1 MRNIA
6 NTGTG
11 DELTS
16 GNILKT
22 SVVMGRIPLVST
34 SYLSLVPAGVF
45 LLVVNRKEG
54 ALQQRDRDI
63 LWENTEERME
73 LVFFC
78 KWLNASINI
87 KTASPLC

>member
-1 MRNIA
+1 MRNTV
-6 NTGTG
+6 NTQKQS
-11 DELTS
+11 DELTY

-45 LLVVNRKEG
+45 FLVVNRKEG

-63 LWENTEERME
+63 LQENTKDMME
-73 LVFFC
+73 LVYL
-78 KWLNASINI
+78 KMTSHQNHV
-87 KTASPLC
+87 